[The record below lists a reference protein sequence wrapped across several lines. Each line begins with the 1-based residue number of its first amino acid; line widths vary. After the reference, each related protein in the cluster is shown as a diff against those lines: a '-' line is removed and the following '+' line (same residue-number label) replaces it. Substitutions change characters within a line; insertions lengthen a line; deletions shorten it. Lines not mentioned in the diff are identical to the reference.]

1 MNDYDTPEIRCS
13 LRNLSRVTEC
23 RAGTSTDRNN
33 NTSLERQ
40 IYSFPGKTKSKVWDY
55 FGFYKVKDGPA
66 SKHTLDMSQAICRKC
81 GKKYANKGR
90 FKIQSLCHSFC
101 FYVLKIIKI

>member
-1 MNDYDTPEIRCS
+1 MADET
-13 LRNLSRVTEC
+13 
-23 RAGTSTDRNN
+23 RACTSTDRNN

-66 SKHTLDMSQAICRKC
+66 SKHTLDMFQAICRKC
-81 GKKYANKGR
+81 GKNYANKGR
-90 FKIQSLCHSFC
+90 FKIQYLCNSFC